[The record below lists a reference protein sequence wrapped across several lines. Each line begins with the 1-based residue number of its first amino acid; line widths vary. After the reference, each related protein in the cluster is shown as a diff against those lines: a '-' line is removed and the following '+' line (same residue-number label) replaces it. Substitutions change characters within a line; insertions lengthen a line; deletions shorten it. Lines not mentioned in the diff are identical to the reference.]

1 MSNNGPTFTKA
12 TYAGK
17 RERTAPPSPGR
28 IEAALEIDKFET
40 GRSRA
45 VHQRINKLGI
55 VEYMKGK
62 KSKAASPGGL
72 FVFGTMVSSS
82 DALPALQGFRPILS
96 EWRTPAEKRHTQ
108 P

>member
-17 RERTAPPSPGR
+17 RERTAPPSRGR

-45 VHQRINKLGI
+45 VHHRINKLGI

-62 KSKAASPGGL
+62 KK
-72 FVFGTMVSSS
+72 
-82 DALPALQGFRPILS
+82 
-96 EWRTPAEKRHTQ
+96 
-108 P
+108 